1 MKQQKNRA
9 EKETRIID
17 LRDFVIE
24 GREENES
31 GRMILEGYAAVFDSE
46 TLIGSD
52 DYGFIETIEPTAFDK
67 ANMRDVPLKYN
78 HSDSVPILA
87 RTKNR
92 SLRLTV
98 DTKGLFIH
106 AELLD
111 TQDAADMYK
120 RVQAGLIDKMSFAF
134 TVRDQVIDESEKM
147 PKRIIKAFD
156 RIFDVSVVDTP
167 AYEDTSIY
175 ARSLA
180 NVETLRRHKQTE
192 VAPRKNYYIQ
202 NLITMYGGNKK

>member
-134 TVRDQVIDESEKM
+134 TVRDQVIDESGKM